1 MNRQIA
7 STCTPLTKTC
17 MIISLSFRSLLLFCA
32 RPRTADN
39 LKRNVPQLMQPSN
52 LSSPGQSE
60 DTADMY
66 MHISLIRSRK
76 GHTYKLYYKHI
87 HFKYAW
93 TT

>member
-1 MNRQIA
+1 MNA
-7 STCTPLTKTC
+7 LLLVFVYYL
-17 MIISLSFRSLLLFCA
+17 SLSVRSLLLFCA

-39 LKRNVPQLMQPSN
+39 LKRNVPQLIQPSN

-60 DTADMY
+60 NTADMY
-66 MHISLIRSRK
+66 ILYMHILLIRSRK
-76 GHTYKLYYKHI
+76 GHTYKLYYKYI